1 MSTLVVEAGE
11 MKRSQIEAE
20 WRARIN
26 IDPEIQGGRP
36 VVNGTRVPLYVLVGS
51 LAGGDSAEQI
61 CEDYNVTYDDLR
73 AALAFAAE
81 LLAEK
86 RAHAVHH

>member
-1 MSTLVVEAGE
+1 MQQ
-11 MKRSQIEAE
+11 SQNEDA
-20 WRARIN
+20 WRGHIN
-26 IDPEIQGGRP
+26 IDPDIQGGRP
-36 VVNGTRVPLYVLVGS
+36 VVKGTRVPLYVLVGS
-51 LAGGDSAEQI
+51 LAGGDSIEQI
-61 CEDYNVTYDDLR
+61 CDDYRVTQDDIR